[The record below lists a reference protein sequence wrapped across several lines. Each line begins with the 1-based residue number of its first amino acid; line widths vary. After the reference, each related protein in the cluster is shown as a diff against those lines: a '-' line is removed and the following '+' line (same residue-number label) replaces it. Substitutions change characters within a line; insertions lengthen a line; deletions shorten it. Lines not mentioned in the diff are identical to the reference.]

1 MKKLVYKGFIKE
13 GSKGENDFALFV
25 GETDNPI
32 AEVFEEDIQ
41 FKQVTVRYW
50 ISNVEK
56 TKEELD
62 ENTVLTMVGAVD
74 ADYYDRYSEYTGYL
88 WTDEKL
94 DIGGHDL
101 LEQLSNSVGKFVY
114 LEVEVHN
121 A

>member
-13 GSKGENDFALFV
+13 GSKGENDYALFI
-25 GETDNPI
+25 GETSEPI
-32 AEVFEEDIQ
+32 AEVFDEEIQ
-41 FKQVTVRYW
+41 LKQVTIRYW

-62 ENTVLTMVGAVD
+62 ENTVLTIAGAVD

-94 DIGGHDL
+94 NIGGHDL
-101 LEQLSNSVGKFVY
+101 LGQLRNNIGKFIY
-114 LEVEVHN
+114 LEVEVYN
-121 A
+121 T